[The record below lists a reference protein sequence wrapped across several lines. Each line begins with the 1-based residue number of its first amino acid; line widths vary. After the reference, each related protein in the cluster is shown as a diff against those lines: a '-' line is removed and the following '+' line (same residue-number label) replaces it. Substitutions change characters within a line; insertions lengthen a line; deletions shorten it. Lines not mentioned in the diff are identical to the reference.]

1 MRRNIQALGGKD
13 KCVRRR
19 FRGGHIVSGYH
30 RDRCRDLEVPKQLI
44 NVRAFAAG
52 GQGPGRA
59 DLVKILQQLFRA
71 GLDANLRNHLAE
83 DAGAYLFYGLNF
95 RFVDLLA
102 EFTEKCG
109 KEEAP
114 AHADAAVNFPVRQAN
129 FDVFERYLLYLT
141 GRRECAEDLAQETWI
156 RVLQRGSQYNGRQR
170 FDPWLFAI
178 ARNLAIDYLR
188 KKRKAVATVSL
199 PNDRDAMLLLP
210 SSDPSP
216 FEAAARSE
224 DAMRLAGRLQI
235 LPPLYREALLLRF
248 QEDLSLAEMAQVL
261 GAPTTTVTSR
271 IYRGL
276 AALRSAFEEGDSHG
290 G

>member
-1 MRRNIQALGGKD
+1 MTLNTTAETETAKIA
-13 KCVRRR
+13 
-19 FRGGHIVSGYH
+19 RGLRE
-30 RDRCRDLEVPKQLI
+30 RDMELL
-44 NVRAFAAG
+44 
-52 GQGPGRA
+52 A
-59 DLVKILQQLFRA
+59 DLVERSQRRL
-71 GLDANLRNHLAE
+71 
-83 DAGAYLFYGLNF
+83 
-95 RFVDLLA
+95 V
-102 EFTEKCG
+102 
-109 KEEAP
+109 
-114 AHADAAVNFPVRQAN
+114 
-129 FDVFERYLLYLT
+129 RYLLYLI
-141 GRRECAEDLAQETWI
+141 GRRDYAEDLAQETWI

-188 KKRKAVATVSL
+188 KKRKAVQTASL
-199 PNDRDAMLLLP
+199 PEDRDEILQV
-210 SSDPSP
+210 SSSGPSP

-224 DAMRLAGRLQI
+224 DAIRLAGQLQN
-235 LPPLYREALLLRF
+235 LSPLYREALLLRF

>member
-1 MRRNIQALGGKD
+1 MTLNTTAETETAKIA
-13 KCVRRR
+13 
-19 FRGGHIVSGYH
+19 RGLRE
-30 RDRCRDLEVPKQLI
+30 RDMELL
-44 NVRAFAAG
+44 
-52 GQGPGRA
+52 A
-59 DLVKILQQLFRA
+59 DLVERCQHRL
-71 GLDANLRNHLAE
+71 
-83 DAGAYLFYGLNF
+83 
-95 RFVDLLA
+95 V
-102 EFTEKCG
+102 
-109 KEEAP
+109 
-114 AHADAAVNFPVRQAN
+114 
-129 FDVFERYLLYLT
+129 RYLLYLT
-141 GRRECAEDLAQETWI
+141 GRREYAEDLAQETWI

-188 KKRKAVATVSL
+188 NKRKAVQTASL
-199 PNDRDAMLLLP
+199 PDDRDEILLV
-210 SSDPSP
+210 SSSGPSP

-224 DAMRLAGRLQI
+224 DAIRLAGQLQI

-276 AALRSAFEEGDSHG
+276 AALRSAFEEDDSHG

>member
-1 MRRNIQALGGKD
+1 MSALPITLNTTAESETAKIA
-13 KCVRRR
+13 
-19 FRGGHIVSGYH
+19 RGLRE
-30 RDRCRDLEVPKQLI
+30 RDMELL
-44 NVRAFAAG
+44 
-52 GQGPGRA
+52 A
-59 DLVKILQQLFRA
+59 DLVQRYQHRL
-71 GLDANLRNHLAE
+71 
-83 DAGAYLFYGLNF
+83 
-95 RFVDLLA
+95 V
-102 EFTEKCG
+102 
-109 KEEAP
+109 
-114 AHADAAVNFPVRQAN
+114 
-129 FDVFERYLLYLT
+129 RYLLYLT
-141 GRRECAEDLAQETWI
+141 GRREYAEDLAQETWI

-170 FDPWLFAI
+170 FDPWLFAV
-178 ARNLAIDYLR
+178 ASNLAIDYLR

-248 QEDLSLAEMAQVL
+248 QEDMSLAEMAQVL

-276 AALRSAFEEGDSHG
+276 AALGSALVYQVAKLLTVPMHFDTAQVQAGVLVFWLLPSFCSALRLLAAPGENRGIA
-290 G
+290 

>member
-1 MRRNIQALGGKD
+1 MSALSMTLNTAAETETAKIARGLRERNTELL
-13 KCVRRR
+13 V
-19 FRGGHIVSGYH
+19 
-30 RDRCRDLEVPKQLI
+30 
-44 NVRAFAAG
+44 
-52 GQGPGRA
+52 
-59 DLVKILQQLFRA
+59 DLV
-71 GLDANLRNHLAE
+71 E
-83 DAGAYLFYGLNF
+83 
-95 RFVDLLA
+95 RFQHRLV
-102 EFTEKCG
+102 
-109 KEEAP
+109 
-114 AHADAAVNFPVRQAN
+114 
-129 FDVFERYLLYLT
+129 RYLLYLT
-141 GRRECAEDLAQETWI
+141 GKREYAEDLAQETWI
-156 RVLQRGSQYNGRQR
+156 RVLQRGSQYDGRQR

-188 KKRKAVATVSL
+188 KKRNAAATVSL
-199 PNDRDAMLLLP
+199 PNDRDAVLLLS

-224 DAMRLAGRLQI
+224 DAMRLAVQLQI

-248 QEDLSLAEMAQVL
+248 QEDLSLAEMTQVL

>member
-1 MRRNIQALGGKD
+1 MTLITTAETEMAKIARG
-13 KCVRRR
+13 
-19 FRGGHIVSGYH
+19 FRE
-30 RDRCRDLEVPKQLI
+30 RDMELL
-44 NVRAFAAG
+44 
-52 GQGPGRA
+52 
-59 DLVKILQQLFRA
+59 
-71 GLDANLRNHLAE
+71 ANLVERYQHRL
-83 DAGAYLFYGLNF
+83 
-95 RFVDLLA
+95 V
-102 EFTEKCG
+102 
-109 KEEAP
+109 
-114 AHADAAVNFPVRQAN
+114 
-129 FDVFERYLLYLT
+129 RYLLYLT
-141 GRRECAEDLAQETWI
+141 GRREYAEDLAQETWI

-188 KKRKAVATVSL
+188 KKRKAVEAASL
-199 PNDRDAMLLLP
+199 PNDPDAVLLL
-210 SSDPSP
+210 SSSGPSP

-276 AALRSAFEEGDSHG
+276 AALRSAFEEGGDSPG
-290 G
+290 V